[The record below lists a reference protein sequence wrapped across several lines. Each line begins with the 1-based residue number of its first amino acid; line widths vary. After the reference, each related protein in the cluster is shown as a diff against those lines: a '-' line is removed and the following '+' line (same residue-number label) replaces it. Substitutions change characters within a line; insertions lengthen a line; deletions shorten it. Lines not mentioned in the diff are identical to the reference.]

1 MLKKIVKKAVFG
13 SIDSILNTTFG
24 GFITERCIAS
34 FNNKYQDISYGGT
47 ELKFYSPNRIN
58 KFRVQRFATK
68 EPETLDWIDSFE
80 EKSVFWDIGAN
91 VGIFS
96 IYAAKKKAC
105 NVVAFEPS
113 VFNLEALA
121 RNIFINDLVDIV
133 SIFPLP
139 LFNHAGAELLRMTS
153 TEWGGAIS
161 SFGTDK
167 GFDGNPVKTVFQY
180 SIFGT
185 RLDEAA

>member
-34 FNNKYQDISYGGT
+34 FNNNYQDISYGGT

-58 KFRVQRFATK
+58 KFRIQTFATK
-68 EPETLDWIDSFE
+68 EPETLDWIDSFDD
-80 EKSVFWDIGAN
+80 KSVFWDIGAN
-91 VGIFS
+91 VGIYS
-96 IYAAKKKAC
+96 IYAAKKKSC

-121 RNIFINDLVDIV
+121 RNI
-133 SIFPLP
+133 
-139 LFNHAGAELLRMTS
+139 M
-153 TEWGGAIS
+153 
-161 SFGTDK
+161 DK
-167 GFDGNPVKTVFQY
+167 LQMIGNEKSGLYLFDGDLEQMAPAEQNK
-180 SIFGT
+180 
-185 RLDEAA
+185 E